1 MGCETHLDS
10 SYFTSEVFPPNF
22 AVYRKDRSIGSGG
35 VFVAIKGDL
44 TSLHEPILNISAEL
58 VCAKVSLV
66 GTRPLY
72 ICSYYRQPN
81 SELESLFELKK
92 FLYSFLNK
100 RSGPPYF
107 VLAGD
112 FNLPDIN

>member
-1 MGCETHLDS
+1 MECETHLDS

-22 AVYRKDRSIGSGG
+22 AVYRKDRSIGGGG
-35 VFVAIKGDL
+35 VFVAIKDDL
-44 TSLHEPILNISAEL
+44 TSQHEPILNISAEL

-81 SELESLFELKK
+81 
-92 FLYSFLNK
+92 
-100 RSGPPYF
+100 
-107 VLAGD
+107 
-112 FNLPDIN
+112 